1 MEVVAVSAIF
11 VVRGRSPSVVALAF
25 HFLAL
30 SLIYWDQGSQVAAAV
45 QLTTGLTVC
54 AIFGLTIRNAVI
66 RERVRHGT
74 TWERPPGA
82 GQRPSPIPVR
92 ASMLAAATVLAWALG
107 GSLSYPGA
115 APGTFPLDTLVYWV
129 AALALLALTTSR
141 DPVTNGVFLV
151 LLLNAGQFFYLL
163 LVQNVDAVQLGISA
177 AVNLLLGMSIA
188 FFSVRLWSLREGE
201 ALL

>member
-1 MEVVAVSAIF
+1 
-11 VVRGRSPSVVALAF
+11 
-25 HFLAL
+25 
-30 SLIYWDQGSQVAAAV
+30 
-45 QLTTGLTVC
+45 
-54 AIFGLTIRNAVI
+54 
-66 RERVRHGT
+66 
-74 TWERPPGA
+74 
-82 GQRPSPIPVR
+82 
-92 ASMLAAATVLAWALG
+92 MLAAATVLAWALG

-115 APGTFPLDTLVYWV
+115 APGTFPLDALVYWV

-201 ALL
+201 AIL